1 MLALAIHGLISSSV
15 SAGRRFVPAALSL
28 ALASCG
34 GTPVS
39 PESSLLPLTPGNYVL
54 VGYCAASLDLPRDRG
69 ISGRHSLVLHNSQPS
84 GHSVACPLGDTRRR
98 RCGAL
103 VRGEGYVV
111 VDSRIGGDSQGH
123 RTRSQER
130 GFSRRLFG
138 GVLGSGRFGR
148 GGLARG
154 RLDASDTE
162 CIPLRLWSGHGRRC
176 ARPRDLRTGVLGDS
190 KPRSLRSRSDAVL
203 GGSMESVRR

>member
-1 MLALAIHGLISSSV
+1 MLALAIRGFISSSV
-15 SAGRRFVPAALSL
+15 SAGRRFVPAAL
-28 ALASCG
+28 
-34 GTPVS
+34 
-39 PESSLLPLTPGNYVL
+39 LLGIQSAPADAWELRPRGL
-54 VGYCAASLDLPRDRG
+54 CAASLELPRDWG
-69 ISGRHSLVLHNSQPS
+69 ISGRHTLVLHDSQPS

-123 RTRSQER
+123 RTRSKER

-154 RLDASDTE
+154 RLDVSDTE
-162 CIPLRLWSGHGRRC
+162 CILLRLGSGHGRRS
-176 ARPRDLRTGVLGDS
+176 ARPRDLRTGVLSDS

-203 GGSMESVRR
+203 EGGMEDRQPGVL

>member
-1 MLALAIHGLISSSV
+1 MLALAIRGFISSSV
-15 SAGRRFVPAALSL
+15 SAGRRFVPAAL
-28 ALASCG
+28 
-34 GTPVS
+34 
-39 PESSLLPLTPGNYVL
+39 LLGIQSAPADAWELRPRGL
-54 VGYCAASLDLPRDRG
+54 CAASLELPRDWG
-69 ISGRHSLVLHNSQPS
+69 ISGRHTLVLHNSQPS
-84 GHSVACPLGDTRRR
+84 GLSVACPLGDTRRR

-123 RTRSQER
+123 RTRSKER

-154 RLDASDTE
+154 RLDVSDTE
-162 CIPLRLWSGHGRRC
+162 CILLRLGSGHGRRS
-176 ARPRDLRTGVLGDS
+176 ARPRDLRPGVLGDS

-203 GGSMESVRR
+203 GGSIEDRQPGVL